1 MFRSALRTLVTHRL
15 RFLLPGLAVVLGVA
29 FVTGSLLYSQSSAAA
44 LDGGRG
50 GAQADVSVRMEP
62 GHSSG
67 DERTRLDDR
76 LLRRLRDLPG
86 AAAARGSVEGSA
98 HLVGKDGAL
107 VGQQQPATGVNW
119 VPGRDGTD
127 PRYPLTAGHGPRTA
141 GEIAVDERAAERA
154 GHRVGDRV
162 RVVVEGSARTVRLV
176 GVFAAE
182 DPRTATGGTLT
193 AFDPRTAQRRF
204 APAPGTYAQIGLT
217 AARGTSDAA
226 LAERAAAML
235 PAAAEVSTRAE
246 NDAAASALNGGDK
259 RTTLLLGFAGVALFV
274 STFLIATTFTM
285 LSAARA
291 REHALLRA
299 VGATRRQVTGQ
310 VLTEASLVGAV
321 ASALGYG
328 LGIGVAAVLNTLFGV
343 TGSGGGP
350 AVPLRL
356 DSVTAPLAAFGVGI
370 GVTVV
375 SAYLP
380 ARRAGAV
387 PPVAALRT
395 GGEGREVQGPAP
407 LRRRGIA
414 GTAVTAAGVVL
425 LTIAADDPNTVFV
438 AAPVL
443 LLGLILLTPLLSLGV
458 TGFLRVPLTRLAGV
472 RGTLAVENARR
483 NPRRTAATVTTLMIG
498 LAMVSALTMAI
509 TAVNHH
515 AEQEAAARM
524 TSDLRIT
531 AVDFG
536 EIGPD
541 TAERVTEVPG
551 AKAVSPLVGATLQPA
566 DGQDDLTVTGV
577 DPGTIR
583 EVTPLTVR
591 AGSLDR
597 LDDGIAVTTDL
608 ARERGWQLG
617 TRVTGTFD
625 GAHTRISLPVVALY
639 DGPDAVTPAL
649 VSAHHLPEPTVAQDS
664 PRIDSVLV
672 EAAPGRADALR
683 TQIRETLDNPALLV
697 QDRAD
702 VRAAA
707 SAGTAPLL
715 TQVYAL
721 LSITVVIGCL
731 GVVNTMGM
739 AVHERVREIGLLR
752 VIGFDRGRVGPL
764 LRLEALVIA
773 LLGCLLGLGSGLAI
787 GAAAVLG
794 QGGLTLVVPW
804 SQLAAF
810 VVATALIGTLASVV
824 PARRAARVPML
835 RATTAE

>member
-1 MFRSALRTLVTHRL
+1 MFRSALRALVAHRI

-29 FVTGSLLYSQSSAAA
+29 FVTGSLLYSQSAAAA

-50 GAQADVSVRMEP
+50 GAQADVSVRMDP
-62 GHSSG
+62 GRSSG
-67 DERTRLDDR
+67 DERTRLDDA
-76 LLRRLRDLPG
+76 LLRQLRALPG
-86 AAAARGSVEGSA
+86 VASARGSVEGSA
-98 HLVGKDGAL
+98 HLVGRDGAL
-107 VGQQQPATGVNW
+107 VGEQRPAIGVNW
-119 VPGRDGTD
+119 VPGRNGTD
-127 PRYPLTAGHGPRTA
+127 PRYPLTAGHGPRTG
-141 GEIAVDERAAERA
+141 GEIAVDAGAAARA

-162 RVVVEGSARTVRLV
+162 RVVVEGTARTARLV
-176 GVFAAE
+176 GVFASE

-193 AFDPRTAQRRF
+193 AFDPRTAQHRF
-204 APAPGTYAQIGLT
+204 AAAPGTYAQIGLT
-217 AARGTSDAA
+217 AARGTSAA
-226 LAERAAAML
+226 ELAERAAAVL
-235 PAAAEVSTRAE
+235 PADADVSTRAE

-285 LSAARA
+285 LGAARA

-310 VLTEASLVGAV
+310 VLTEAFLVGTF

-328 LGIGVAAVLNTLFGV
+328 LGTGVAAVLNALFGV

-370 GVTVV
+370 GVTMV

-395 GGEGREVQGPAP
+395 GGEGLGQGP

-425 LTIAADDPNTVFV
+425 LAIAADDPNTVFA

-443 LLGLILLTPLLSLGV
+443 LLGLILLAPLLALCFTSL
-458 TGFLRVPLTRLAGV
+458 LRVPLRRLAGV

-509 TAVNHH
+509 TAVDHH
-515 AEQEAAARM
+515 DEQEAAARM

-541 TAERVTEVPG
+541 TAKRVAEVTG
-551 AKAVSPLVGATLQPA
+551 AQAVSPLVRATLRPA
-566 DGQDDLTVTGV
+566 DGEDDLTVTGV
-577 DPGTIR
+577 DPGTVR
-583 EVTPLTVR
+583 EVTSLTVR

-608 ARERGWQLG
+608 ARERGWRLG
-617 TRVTGTFD
+617 TRVTGTF
-625 GAHTRISLPVVALY
+625 GGSGTRTSLPVVALY
-639 DGPDAVTPAL
+639 DGPDTVTPAL
-649 VSAHHLPEPTVAQDS
+649 VSAHDLPEPTVAQDS
-664 PRIDSVLV
+664 PRVASVLV
-672 EAAPGRADALR
+672 DAAPGRADALR

-721 LSITVVIGCL
+721 LSVTVVIGCL

-752 VIGFDRGRVGPL
+752 IIGWECGRVGPL

-787 GAAAVLG
+787 GTAAVLG

-804 SQLAAF
+804 AQLAAS
-810 VVATALIGTLASVV
+810 VAATALIGTLASVV
-824 PARRAARVPML
+824 PARRAARIPML
-835 RATTAE
+835 RATSAE

>member
-29 FVTGSLLYSQSSAAA
+29 FVTGSLLYSQSAAAA

-67 DERTRLDDR
+67 DERTRLDDT
-76 LLRRLRDLPG
+76 LLRQLRALPG

-98 HLVGKDGAL
+98 HLVGEDGAL
-107 VGQQQPATGVNW
+107 VGGQQPATGINW

-141 GEIAVDERAAERA
+141 GEIAVDERAAGRA

-176 GVFAAE
+176 GVFAAQ
-182 DPRTATGGTLT
+182 DPRTATGGTLM

-217 AARGTSDAA
+217 AARGTSDAD

-235 PAAAEVSTRAE
+235 PAGADVSTRAQNE
-246 NDAAASALNGGDK
+246 AAASALNGGNK

-310 VLTEASLVGAV
+310 VLTEAFLVGTV

-387 PPVAALRT
+387 PPLAALRT
-395 GGEGREVQGPAP
+395 GGEGQGPAP

-425 LTIAADDPNTVFV
+425 LTVAANDPNTVFV

-443 LLGLILLTPLLSLGV
+443 LLGLILLTPLLALGV
-458 TGFLRVPLTRLAGV
+458 TALLRVPLTRLAGV

-509 TAVNHH
+509 TAVDHH
-515 AEQEAAARM
+515 DEREAAARM

-536 EIGPD
+536 EIGQD
-541 TAERVTEVPG
+541 TAERVSEVPG

-566 DGQDDLTVTGV
+566 DGQDALTVTGV
-577 DPGTIR
+577 DPGAIR
-583 EVTPLTVR
+583 KVAPLTVH

-608 ARERGWQLG
+608 ARARGWRLG

-625 GAHTRISLPVVALY
+625 GADTRASLPVVALY

-649 VSAHHLPEPTVAQDS
+649 VSAHRLPEPTVAQDS

-672 EAAPGRADALR
+672 DAAPGRVAALR

-752 VIGFDRGRVGPL
+752 VIGFDRSRVGPL

-773 LLGCLLGLGSGLAI
+773 LLGCLLGLGEGLAI
-787 GAAAVLG
+787 GTAAVLG

-810 VVATALIGTLASVV
+810 VVATALIGTCASVV